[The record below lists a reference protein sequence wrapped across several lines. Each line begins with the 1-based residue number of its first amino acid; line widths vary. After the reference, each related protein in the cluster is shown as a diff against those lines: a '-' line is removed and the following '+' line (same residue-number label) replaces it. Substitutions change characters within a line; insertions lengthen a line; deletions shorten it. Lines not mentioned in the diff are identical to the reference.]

1 MNNRQFSLDFPHAY
15 GIPAASALFRQQ
27 LEDFQVTEQL
37 GFVPSGEGEHLYLW
51 VEKRGQNTRWVA
63 GQLADAFS
71 VDEVA
76 VGYCG
81 LKDRQAITRQW
92 FSVHLPGAGLP
103 PISELPVIPG
113 VSVLSVS
120 RHPKKLRRGMHSG
133 NGFVICLRQIDAGS
147 QQMIEER
154 LAAIAQGG
162 VPNYFGEQR
171 FGRDGGNL
179 PAAEQLFIERETR
192 NRDRRSGRSRRPAE
206 QGGIYLSAARSYLFN
221 LVLAERV
228 RQGSWYIAL
237 DGETE
242 PSGPLWGRGRSRAQ
256 GEVLTLE
263 EQVLANWQDWCHGLE
278 FSGLSQERRSLVMKP
293 DNFSWCWGD
302 GGDEHPDLSLSF
314 SLPPGCFATALL
326 REVAKLQTARAVA
339 D

>member
-1 MNNRQFSLDFPHAY
+1 MNSRQFSLDFPRAH
-15 GIPAASALFRQQ
+15 GIPVATAVFRLQP
-27 LEDFQVTEQL
+27 EDFQVSEQL
-37 GFVPSGEGEHLYLW
+37 GFDPSGGGEHLYLW

-63 GQLADAFS
+63 RQLADAFS

-92 FSVHLPGAGLP
+92 FSVHLPGAGIP
-103 PISELPVIPG
+103 PISELPAIPD
-113 VSVLSVS
+113 VSVLSVG

-133 NGFVICLRQIDAGS
+133 NGFVICLRQIDGS
-147 QQMIEER
+147 RQMIEER
-154 LAAIAQGG
+154 LAAIGWHG

-179 PAAEQLFIERETR
+179 LAAEQLFVERQT
-192 NRDRRSGRSRRPAE
+192 NRERRRGRSRRPAE
-206 QGGIYLSAARSYLFN
+206 RGGIYLSAARSYLFN

-228 RQGSWYIAL
+228 RQGSWRTAL
-237 DGETE
+237 DGELE
-242 PSGPLWGRGRSRAQ
+242 PSGPLWGRGRSRVQ
-256 GEVLTLE
+256 GAVLALE
-263 EQVLANWQDWCHGLE
+263 EQLLTNWQDWCHGLE

-293 DNFSWCWGD
+293 DNFSWCWSD
-302 GGDEHPDLSLSF
+302 GGDEPPDLSLSF
-314 SLPPGCFATALL
+314 SLAPGCFATALL
-326 REVAKLQTARAVA
+326 REVAQLQTARAVA